1 MLLLFLQS
9 SHFLRIPDRVS
20 QELVLPLLA
29 TLVQSPLSDLRLVF
43 PDPALFFGR
52 SPAVAAAPS
61 GGDGGGADAAA
72 PAVDPQPPVLFDPEV
87 RPKKQLAL

>member
-9 SHFLRIPDRVS
+9 SHLLRVPDRVS
-20 QELVLPLLA
+20 QELILPLLA
-29 TLVQSPLSDLRLVF
+29 TLVQSPFGDLRLVF

-52 SPAVAAAPS
+52 APAVATASS
-61 GGDGGGADAAA
+61 GRDGRGADAAA

-87 RPKKQLAL
+87 RPTMQLVL